1 MNAGYGMNK
10 LISWETLTGTR
21 PTIESDRTIAVVSF
35 PLKSALQRKA
45 EDADGKNSANNDDD
59 GKNGAKNGA
68 KIGAKIGAKTTPR
81 QNAILTL
88 MIDNPKISLD
98 EIAKEI
104 GAGTSTVDREIA
116 KMSHLVKRIGPKNG
130 GYWEI
135 INS

>member
-35 PLKSALQRKA
+35 PLKSVLQRKA
-45 EDADGKNSANNDDD
+45 EDADGKNGANNDDD
-59 GKNGAKNGA
+59 GKTGAKT
-68 KIGAKIGAKTTPR
+68 GAKTTPR